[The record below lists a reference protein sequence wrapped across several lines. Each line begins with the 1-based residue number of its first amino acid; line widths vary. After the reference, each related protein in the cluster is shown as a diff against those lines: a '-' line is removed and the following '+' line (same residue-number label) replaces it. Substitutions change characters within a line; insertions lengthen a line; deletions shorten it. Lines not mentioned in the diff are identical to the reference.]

1 MAKASK
7 FAFLKGSPT
16 TTDHVSDVVDSVKQ
30 YARQETVEPLRGAL
44 RWLAFGIAGA
54 LAIGLGLVLV
64 VVGVLRLSQDLLAE
78 QLDGAWSFVHYL
90 IAGTFSIVL
99 IALALSRVQRKS
111 LSRGGQ

>member
-1 MAKASK
+1 MAKGSK

-30 YARQETVEPLRGAL
+30 YARQETVEPLRGAV

-64 VVGVLRLSQDLLAE
+64 VVGVLRLSQDLLAQ
-78 QLDGAWSFVHYL
+78 QLDGAWSFVHYV
-90 IAGTFSIVL
+90 ITAGFSVVL
-99 IALALSRVQRKS
+99 VVLALTRVQKKS
-111 LSRGGQ
+111 LSRGGE

>member
-1 MAKASK
+1 MAKSSK

-54 LAIGLGLVLV
+54 LAIGLGLTLV
-64 VVGVLRLSQDLLAE
+64 VVGVLRLSQDLLND
-78 QLDGAWSFVHYL
+78 QLDGAWSFVHYV
-90 IAGTFSIVL
+90 IAAVFSVILVV
-99 IALALSRVQRKS
+99 LALSRVQKKS

>member
-1 MAKASK
+1 MAKSSK
-7 FAFLKGSPT
+7 FAFLKGPPT

-30 YARQETVEPLRGAL
+30 YAKQETVEPLRGAL

-54 LAIGLGLVLV
+54 LAIGLGLTLV

-78 QLDGAWSFVHYL
+78 QLDGAWSFVHYV
-90 IAGTFSIVL
+90 IAAVFSVILVV
-99 IALALSRVQRKS
+99 LALSRVQKKS